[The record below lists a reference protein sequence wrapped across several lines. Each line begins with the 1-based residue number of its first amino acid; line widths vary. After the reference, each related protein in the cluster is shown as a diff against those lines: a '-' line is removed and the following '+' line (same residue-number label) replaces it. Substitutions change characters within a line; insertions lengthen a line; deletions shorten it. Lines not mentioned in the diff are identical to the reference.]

1 MQILLSYQ
9 YLNISDKLKIILK
22 ILILKM
28 HSA

>member
-28 HSA
+28 HSV